1 MSKELPKY
9 DLKEQEILNIIEKY
23 STPQKYPKRVITDK
37 NTGNQYNFITF
48 GNLMA
53 EATYVNKQMFNFDGT
68 KFVFKNSATGSI
80 YEYDIVNETIRHLAK
95 ASCVYIS
102 TNNNIYY
109 CNDGELWCMNW
120 DTYETRFICST
131 PIKEYLLVTLD
142 EKYASGT
149 QNIQEFG
156 KTGRQNLVTGEVE
169 WIEHDFSA
177 NPHTCGIG
185 HTNINPVYPEYL
197 FFCNE
202 GVTTHIPD
210 RLWMYNYNTGKKW
223 NFFVQA
229 GPEDSIDTQETSG
242 HEAWGPDGEN
252 MYWVKYTFDQN
263 LNQSGLMRKNKEGT
277 IREYIN
283 GDYSHW
289 HCNPSLDNNWIVSDV
304 NKRDILK
311 AAEIGGC
318 TIVLTNTNT
327 YESWPIAY
335 FEPVFHT
342 HPYHPHPH
350 ISYNSKMIQWAMTD
364 ENDVL
369 GVAWMDVSHITDD
382 GRENDLIP
390 LDENLTVVSNPK
402 YGNFKTEKTDYNG
415 ETCYKVNGKMYV
427 KLNNDVLFT
436 PCMNSIS
443 FEVTC
448 LDDGKDN
455 FNFIYTSAAK
465 SRMELAERE
474 NKIKSRKMSNTGK
487 WVTYLF
493 EIDDMALNDRCSHQT
508 DFVISRDSDKPLY
521 ISKISVNYDKK

>member
-1 MSKELPKY
+1 MAKEPPKY
-9 DLKEQEILNIIEKY
+9 ELKEQDIEDIIKKY
-23 STPQKYPKRVITDK
+23 STPQSYPKKVITDK
-37 NTGNQYNFITF
+37 NTGNTYNFVTF
-48 GNLMA
+48 GDLMA
-53 EATYVNKQMFNFDGT
+53 ESTYVNKQMFNFDGT

-80 YEYDIVNETIRHLAK
+80 YEYDIINETVRHLAK
-95 ASCVYIS
+95 ATCVYIA

-109 CNDGELWCMNW
+109 CNDGVLWCMDWN
-120 DTYETRFICST
+120 TYEVRKICNT
-131 PIKEYLLVTLD
+131 PIKEYLLVTAD

-169 WIEHDFSA
+169 WIEHDFSS

-202 GVTTHIPD
+202 GVTTKIPD

-229 GPEDSIDTQETSG
+229 GPDNSIETQETSG

-252 MYWVKYTFDQN
+252 MYWVKYTYPNN

-289 HCNPSLDNNWIVSDV
+289 HCNPSLDNNWIVSDI
-304 NKRDILK
+304 NNRTIKK

-318 TIVLTNTNT
+318 TVALTNTNT

-335 FEPVFHT
+335 FEPVFHN

-369 GVAWMDVSHITDD
+369 GVAWMDVSHITGD
-382 GRENDLIP
+382 GRENELIP
-390 LDENLTVVSNPK
+390 MDEKLTIVSNPK
-402 YGNFKTEKTDYNG
+402 YGNFKTEKTEFGNQP
-415 ETCYKVNGKMYV
+415 CYKTTGKMYV
-427 KLNNDVLFT
+427 KVNNDFLFT
-436 PCMNSIS
+436 TCMDKIA
-443 FEVTC
+443 FEVTYF
-448 LDDGKDN
+448 DDGNDN
-455 FNFIYTSAAK
+455 INFVYTSAAK

-474 NKIKSRKMSNTGK
+474 NKTLSIIKTNSNTWK
-487 WVTYLF
+487 SHKF
-493 EIDDMALNDRCSHQT
+493 EITDMALNDRCSHQT
-508 DFVISRDSDKPLY
+508 DFVIHSYCDNPIY
-521 ISKISVNYDKK
+521 ISRISVICDNK